1 MFSFKAFYD
10 DILNFKTF
18 AVQVNDKVI
27 YYFINSDNTFASF
40 VDCYEPTVIK
50 ENDFSLRIL
59 YIKLIFHSNDHY
71 FVTTQLAD
79 AFYYNIIFKHFIVEF
94 LHFQRFLPGLDI
106 ESQIESLKT
115 AK

>member
-10 DILNFKTF
+10 DILNFETF
-18 AVQVNDKVI
+18 AVEVNDKVI

-40 VDCYEPTVIK
+40 VDCYEPTVIG

-59 YIKLIFHSNDHY
+59 HIKLIFYSNDHY
-71 FVTTQLAD
+71 FLTTQLAD